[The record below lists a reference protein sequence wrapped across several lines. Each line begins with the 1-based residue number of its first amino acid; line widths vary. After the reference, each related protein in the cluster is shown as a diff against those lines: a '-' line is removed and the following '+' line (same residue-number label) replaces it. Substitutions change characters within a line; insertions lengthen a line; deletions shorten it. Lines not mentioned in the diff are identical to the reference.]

1 MYLSHL
7 GIHPD
12 ILTQNNAKEIMCLP
26 LIEEGLKDCYSPLI
40 QLSSLTSACLRI
52 ITQGNLNDI
61 HDERILGNYFD
72 FVNVMLVL

>member
-12 ILTQNNAKEIMCLP
+12 VLTQTNDEIMCLP
-26 LIEEGLKDCYSPLI
+26 LIEEGRKDCYSPLI
-40 QLSSLTSACLRI
+40 QLSSLTSSCLRI

>member
-1 MYLSHL
+1 MYLSPL

-12 ILTQNNAKEIMCLP
+12 ILTQNNGKEVLCLP

-40 QLSSLTSACLRI
+40 QLSSLTSARLRI

-72 FVNVMLVL
+72 FINVMLVL

>member
-12 ILTQNNAKEIMCLP
+12 ILTQNNDEIMCLP
-26 LIEEGLKDCYSPLI
+26 LIEEGRKDCYSPLI
-40 QLSSLTSACLRI
+40 QLSSLTSTRLRI